1 MLCTR
6 SVLLAALLAS
16 SSPTQQAEPASSA
29 PGTKCRAL
37 LVGVTE
43 YPELKKSFEARGQ
56 LAEYESRV
64 RLKGPGNDVL
74 RMQQTLVSVLNVAP
88 HDIAMLSASAGPDRT
103 PTRANI
109 VAGLQQL
116 AREATANELVIVFLA
131 GHGSQIPDQNGDEV
145 DGLDE
150 VFLPA
155 DTSVWDERTKTVTG
169 AIVDDEFAPLLAA
182 IRAKGARV
190 WLIVDSCHA
199 GTMMRGGDDTDV
211 ERALDGKDL
220 GLPAVGAGV
229 VAPRDERAASLDQL
243 ASGIT
248 ALYAVH
254 PTQRAVE
261 TTLPVGSD
269 GRHGVFTWFLT
280 EQLARSGP
288 GVTFEELH
296 QKVVNSLW
304 NSGRG
309 HLTPV
314 LEGEGSVT
322 VLAGAAGG
330 MRLQLRKEGG
340 RLLVDG
346 GSLHGLEVG
355 DVLDVFAAGKRGDQ
369 TALLGRVEVVSAASN
384 STEVTATKT
393 SGVPKDKLPTGDT
406 MLPVELSLATL
417 QLRKVKLHL
426 VDAAG
431 ASLPSAQLPTQPC
444 QDEAVLQRAEWVDDR
459 AGADYLV
466 ARTGTGWTFTPTRD
480 TTEWRQNATDDR
492 FAALVHRMFRAR
504 GLRTIASSSLG
515 ALPAG
520 VKLVVELL
528 DADGK
533 LVGPML
539 SGQAIT
545 PGSRVR
551 FQVTNQSSGG
561 IDVRFYCLDSALGLG
576 DMRPGK
582 SAELPAG
589 RDLSVT
595 VTFNDTTV
603 GPEQLVVI
611 VSPPGTAHLDALTQE
626 LSTVRSASRG
636 DGPRGLLAGLLG
648 EGGATRGGEGAQE
661 DCAGIF
667 TIPYRIEWGTSSPV
681 ARADMVQASWAAT
694 VRDRL
699 QRRAR
704 SGWQP
709 APSVD
714 KDRSLSDLYQRV
726 APAVVAIHSGDGH
739 GTGFLIDAERGLVL
753 TNHHVVADAKRF
765 SSRGRWLHQVIFG
778 DLDAQGFMRIARSDV
793 LAEVI
798 HEDEHRDLAVLQIQG
813 DRSWLKGRPTIQVGP
828 NPAKPAS
835 ACVIVGHPSSGMLW
849 SIRSG
854 LVSAL
859 GSWPQDQID
868 NIVRLAGLSGDER
881 TAAVAELSH
890 EKPRQVLLSTCGAN
904 PGDSGSPL
912 VDEAGR
918 LIAVTFAV
926 PSDRMDK
933 EFTYHVA
940 LDEVLAFLAAIPSED
955 TRLAPQPPSVWFRP
969 NGLNWAPPKAKTGHG
984 MLQIV
989 LGRPSQEGN
998 GGERDIDLIRR
1009 TTFFDLDG
1017 DSTLGEVPAM
1027 ELVRAMEAGATSLD
1041 FELAVAELPG
1051 LTLCA
1056 YDRDGDGKFD
1066 LVLMDTD
1073 EDRRANFEFRLD
1085 ATATEPFAVDSGT
1098 PLLQLLHLGDAYA
1111 DSRSAAYKRAA
1122 RLLNGLLK

>member
-1 MLCTR
+1 M
-6 SVLLAALLAS
+6 
-16 SSPTQQAEPASSA
+16 
-29 PGTKCRAL
+29 

-43 YPELKKSFEARGQ
+43 YPELRKSFEARGQ

-88 HDIAMLSASAGPDRT
+88 HDIAMLTATAGADRA

-116 AREATANELVIVFLA
+116 AQQANPNELVVVFLA
-131 GHGSQIPDQNGDEV
+131 GHGSQVPDQNGDEV

-199 GTMMRGGDDTDV
+199 GTMMRGGDTTDV

-220 GLPAVGAGV
+220 GLPPAGEPGV
-229 VAPRDERAASLDQL
+229 VAPPRDERTASLDQL
-243 ASGIT
+243 ANGIT

-261 TTLPVGSD
+261 TTLPIGSD

-280 EQLARSGP
+280 EQLTRSGP

-296 QKVVNSLW
+296 QKVVSSLW

-330 MRLQLRKEGG
+330 MRLQLRKEAG

-346 GSLHGLEVG
+346 GSLHGLQAG
-355 DVLDVFAAGKRGDQ
+355 DVLDVFAAGKRGEPA
-369 TALLGRVEVVSAASN
+369 ALLGRVEVVSAE
-384 STEVTATKT
+384 STSAEVESTGKH
-393 SGVPKDKLPTGDT
+393 SVPKDQLPNGDT
-406 MLPVELSLATL
+406 LLPVELSVASL

-426 VDAAG
+426 VDATG
-431 ASLPSAQLPTQPC
+431 AALPATQLPGQPC
-444 QDEAVLQRAEWVDDR
+444 KDEAVLQRAEWVDDR
-459 AGADYLV
+459 AAADYLV
-466 ARTGTGWTFTPTRD
+466 VRTGTGWTFTPARETNEARHVAAD
-480 TTEWRQNATDDR
+480 DGFAT
-492 FAALVHRMFRAR
+492 LVHRLFRAR
-504 GLRTIASSSLG
+504 GLRAIASSSLG
-515 ALPAG
+515 ALPSG
-520 VKLVVELL
+520 VKLVAELL
-528 DADGK
+528 DADGNR
-533 LVGPML
+533 VGPL
-539 SGQAIT
+539 QSGQAIT
-545 PGSRVR
+545 PGSKARIL
-551 FQVTNQSSGG
+551 VTNQGTRG
-561 IDVRFYCLDSALGLG
+561 IDVRIYCLDSALGLG
-576 DMRPGK
+576 DMRPGM
-582 SAELPAG
+582 SAEVPPG
-589 RDLSVT
+589 RDAST
-595 VTFNDTTV
+595 TFTFTDTTV
-603 GPEQLVVI
+603 GPEQIVVI

-626 LSTVRSASRG
+626 LGSVRSASRG
-636 DGPRGLLAGLLG
+636 DRPRGLLAELLG
-648 EGGATRGGEGAQE
+648 EGGATRGGVGDKE

-667 TIPYRIEWGTSSPV
+667 TIPYRIEWRTSSTAPAAV
-681 ARADMVQASWAAT
+681 QQASWAAT
-694 VRDRL
+694 IRDRL

-704 SGWQP
+704 AGWQP
-709 APSVD
+709 APSAD

-753 TNHHVVADAKRF
+753 TNHHVVADSKRF
-765 SSRGRWLHQVIFG
+765 SDRGRWLHQVLFG
-778 DLDAQGFMRIARSDV
+778 DLDAQGFMRITRSDV
-793 LAEVI
+793 MAEVI
-798 HEDEHRDLAVLQIQG
+798 HDDAHRDLAILQIQG

-859 GSWPQDQID
+859 GTWPQDQID

-881 TAAVAELSH
+881 KAAVAELGQ
-890 EKPRQVLLSTCGAN
+890 EKPFQVLLSTCGAN

-912 VDEAGR
+912 VDENGK

-933 EFTYHVA
+933 EFTYHIA
-940 LDEVLAFLAAIPSED
+940 LDEVLAFLAAAPGAD
-955 TRLAPQPPSVWFRP
+955 ARLAPQAPAVWFRP
-969 NGLNWAPPKAKTGHG
+969 NGLNWTPPKDKAGHG

-989 LGRPSQEGN
+989 LGRPTQPSS
-998 GGERDIDLIRR
+998 GGEAEIGLVRR
-1009 TTFFDLDG
+1009 TTYFDLDG
-1017 DSTLGEVPAM
+1017 DSTLGEVAAM
-1027 ELVRAMEAGATSLD
+1027 ELVRAMEAGAPELD
-1041 FELAVAELPG
+1041 FEIAVAELPG
-1051 LTLCA
+1051 LAICA
-1056 YDRDGDGKFD
+1056 YDRDGDRKFD
-1066 LVLMDTD
+1066 LFLVDTN
-1073 EDRRANFEFRLD
+1073 EDRRADFEFRLGAD
-1085 ATATEPFAVDSGT
+1085 ESEPFLVNSGT
-1098 PLLQLLHLGDAYA
+1098 PLLQLLHLGGAYA
-1111 DSRSAAYKRAA
+1111 NSKSAAYKRAA